1 MFYTDNNL
9 KLSTLD
15 LRFYVFTAGNVH
27 VVVFCIMTP
36 CSLAGGCQCFE
47 GRYCIYLHVQYVHWK
62 CWYQCTR
69 LYSVI
74 TQKTTIWTLNLL
86 MRDNRILTYLII
98 LADTGISCKENSSV
112 PVCATQ
118 STEIWRA
125 PKATPVLLTTDRSH
139 TAAHNTDD
147 HGWRS
152 SHRDVS
158 ETDTEPGTGSF
169 YS

>member
-1 MFYTDNNL
+1 MFYTDNTL
-9 KLSTLD
+9 KLSTLN
-15 LRFYVFTAGNVH
+15 LRFYVFTAGNIH
-27 VVVFCIMTP
+27 VVVFCIMAS
-36 CSLAGGCQCFE
+36 CSLAGGCQRFE
-47 GRYCIYLHVQYVHWK
+47 GRYCKYVQWK

-69 LYSVI
+69 LYCVI

-86 MRDNRILTYLII
+86 MKDNRILIYLII
-98 LADTGISCKENSSV
+98 LADTGISCKKNSSV

-125 PKATPVLLTTDRSH
+125 PEATPVLLTTDRSH
-139 TAAHNTDD
+139 TAAYNTDD
-147 HGWRS
+147 HGWCS

-169 YS
+169 HS